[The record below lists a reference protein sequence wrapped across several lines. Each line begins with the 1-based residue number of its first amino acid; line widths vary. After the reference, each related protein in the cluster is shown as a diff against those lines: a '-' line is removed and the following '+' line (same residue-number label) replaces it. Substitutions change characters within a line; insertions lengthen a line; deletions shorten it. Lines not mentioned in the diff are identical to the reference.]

1 MNTYRINEF
10 AKRLGR
16 SVQTIRRWEKEGKLR
31 AKRLPS
37 GHRYFDE
44 SDVQAMLGSPT
55 LEKDVVV
62 YCRVS
67 SAGQKDDLASQ
78 VAAMQTFC
86 LAAGIAVDQWIEEVG
101 GGMNFKRKHFLSLLD
116 RMERGEISKILVAH
130 KDRLMRFGFDLFA
143 HIAEQNGCEIVV
155 VNQESLSPQ
164 QEMVEDLVAI
174 VHTFSCRLSGMRKYK
189 QAIKDDFPA
198 LKLPDA
204 KVQLQ

>member
-10 AKRLGR
+10 AERLGR
-16 SVQTIRRWEKEGKLR
+16 SVQTIRRWEKEGKLQ

-44 SDVQAMLGSPT
+44 SDVQAMLGNPV
-55 LEKDVVV
+55 LEKNIVV

-67 SAGQKDDLASQ
+67 SAGQKDDLATQ

-86 LAAGIAVDQWIEEVG
+86 LGAGIAVDQWIEEVD
-101 GGMNFKRKHFLSLLD
+101 GGMNFKRKHFLSLVD

-164 QEMVEDLVAI
+164 QEMVEDLAAI
-174 VHTFSCRLSGMRKYK
+174 VHTFSCRVYGMRKYK
-189 QAIKDDFPA
+189 QTIKDDFPS
-198 LKLPDA
+198 LKLTDA